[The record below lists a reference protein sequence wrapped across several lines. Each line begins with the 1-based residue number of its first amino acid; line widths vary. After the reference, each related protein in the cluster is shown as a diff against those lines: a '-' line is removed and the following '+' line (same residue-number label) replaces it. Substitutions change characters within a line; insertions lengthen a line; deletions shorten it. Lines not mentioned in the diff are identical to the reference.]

1 MEMLMYLGFAMLAA
15 LLLIFVAKVVM
26 NFLIRKPMDY
36 YDKEEKRQDDLIM
49 QPIRDA
55 KKGN

>member
-26 NFLIRKPMDY
+26 NFLIRKPTDY